1 MSNTRRLP
9 VRLFSPSFPTRA
21 LSHQPRQRGE
31 GRGTLRGVVETET
44 VWHIPAPDQ
53 GAAMPKGANMIRNT
67 AASIVLA
74 ASVTAAALTPATS
87 VRAATKFDGSW
98 SVVVYTRSGP
108 CDASYRLSGQI
119 INGAIV
125 YNGIGSVAIAGS
137 VRPNGAASLRVS
149 SGGSY
154 AVASGHM
161 TATHG
166 SGTWYGSTSGGRCSG
181 SWAAARG

>member
-1 MSNTRRLP
+1 MSNTRPLP
-9 VRLFSPSFPTRA
+9 VSSSAPSFRCGV
-21 LSHQPRQRGE
+21 LHQPRQPGE
-31 GRGTLRGVVETET
+31 RRGTLRRAFEIET
-44 VWHIPAPDQ
+44 VWHIPAADE
-53 GAAMPKGANMIRNT
+53 GAAIHRGANMIRNT

-74 ASVTAAALTPATS
+74 ASVTVAALTPATE

-98 SVVVYTRSGP
+98 SVVVFTRNGP
-108 CDASYRLSGQI
+108 CDAAYRLSGQI

-125 YNGIGSVAIAGS
+125 YNGIGSVAIAGR

-149 SGGSY
+149 SGEGY

-166 SGTWYGSTSGGRCSG
+166 SGSWYGRTSQGRCSG
-181 SWAAARG
+181 SWTAGRS

>member
-1 MSNTRRLP
+1 
-9 VRLFSPSFPTRA
+9 
-21 LSHQPRQRGE
+21 
-31 GRGTLRGVVETET
+31 
-44 VWHIPAPDQ
+44 
-53 GAAMPKGANMIRNT
+53 MIRNT

-74 ASVTAAALTPATS
+74 ASVTVAALTPATE

-98 SVVVYTRSGP
+98 SVVVFTRNGP
-108 CDASYRLSGQI
+108 CDAAYRLSGQI

-125 YNGIGSVAIAGS
+125 YNGIGSVAIAGR

-161 TATHG
+161 TRDAWQRELVWQDLRRPLQRKLDRRAVVT
-166 SGTWYGSTSGGRCSG
+166 R
-181 SWAAARG
+181 AAAIAPRSSYFTTRRDQSRALGLVSRCER